1 VKINTDLICGLF
13 QRHTFES
20 SNGTNPPKKF
30 KNNTLMKKYIKN
42 AMTVAFFA
50 ASMSV
55 VSAAYGAEVALPVSI
70 NQVGKMKFLVS
81 TEPNTKLFVIIYDTD
96 EQIIHQDA
104 ISSRKLYNF
113 GNLLDG
119 KYRMEIRNANKQ
131 LIQTKKFNILTETK
145 RDLIAIQ

>member
-1 VKINTDLICGLF
+1 
-13 QRHTFES
+13 
-20 SNGTNPPKKF
+20 
-30 KNNTLMKKYIKN
+30 MKKYIKN
-42 AMTVAFFA
+42 AMAVAFFA
-50 ASMSV
+50 ASMSMTSRALAV
-55 VSAAYGAEVALPVSI
+55 EVGLPVSI

-81 TEPNTKLFVIIYDTD
+81 TEPNSKLFVIIYDTD

-131 LIQTKKFNILTETK
+131 IIQTKKFNILTETK

>member
-1 VKINTDLICGLF
+1 VKFNADLICGLF
-13 QRHTFES
+13 QTHTFES
-20 SNGTNPPKKF
+20 SNGTNPPKQYKT
-30 KNNTLMKKYIKN
+30 NTLMKKSIKN

-81 TEPNTKLFVIIYDTD
+81 TEPNSKLFVIIYDTD
-96 EQIIHQDA
+96 EQIIHQEA

-113 GNLLDG
+113 GNLFDG

-131 LIQTKKFNILTETK
+131 IIQTKKFNILTETK

>member
-1 VKINTDLICGLF
+1 
-13 QRHTFES
+13 
-20 SNGTNPPKKF
+20 
-30 KNNTLMKKYIKN
+30 M
-42 AMTVAFFA
+42 AVAFFT

-55 VSAAYGAEVALPVSI
+55 VSAAFGAEVALPVSI

-81 TEPNTKLFVIIYDTD
+81 TEPNSKLFVIIYDTD

>member
-1 VKINTDLICGLF
+1 MHYYYAFLVLLF
-13 QRHTFES
+13 RLKSRFIYLTF
-20 SNGTNPPKKF
+20 
-30 KNNTLMKKYIKN
+30 
-42 AMTVAFFA
+42 
-50 ASMSV
+50 
-55 VSAAYGAEVALPVSI
+55 YGSDF

-81 TEPNTKLFVIIYDTD
+81 TEPNSKLFVIIYDTD
-96 EQIIHQDA
+96 EQIIHQEA

-131 LIQTKKFNILTETK
+131 IIQTKKFNILTETK